1 MGSGWL
7 QQALLGV
14 PHNPLKP
21 ILGKQLSLL
30 YIFLICWLALSTY
43 SDRTTWWHMDHL
55 FIWILQ
61 DFKWPKQCVQLLW
74 AGPAGPG
81 EKGEAGAGAGC
92 LEQEGTRNEGWGMDT
107 TGGRMLLTWSPMTY
121 RCWAGGDSN
130 SSFQLSV
137 LTHPSWKVTRCCGEQ
152 LIKHPNGFCYQQ
164 IHAGGRDCK
173 SRKLHTSCVWSN
185 LCLSPWQNSHWLQM
199 GLDWVYEPHHLQ
211 DVGAA
216 WTNARLFRCHLW
228 LLINWLSPRARQSPA
243 DKPHGVHWSHHS
255 LTPCSQQQPALHIRL
270 LSWEVR
276 LLPKHYR
283 VLQGEQNG
291 SRPTRVSI
299 QVVCMR

>member
-1 MGSGWL
+1 MCSCSGLGL
-7 QQALLGV
+7 QGQGRKERLGQEQGGW
-14 PHNPLKP
+14 N
-21 ILGKQLSLL
+21 
-30 YIFLICWLALSTY
+30 
-43 SDRTTWWHMDHL
+43 RT
-55 FIWILQ
+55 
-61 DFKWPKQCVQLLW
+61 
-74 AGPAGPG
+74 GP
-81 EKGEAGAGAGC
+81 EMRGEAWTQLVAGC
-92 LEQEGTRNEGWGMDT
+92 SWPGPRWPTDVGLVVIPTH
-107 TGGRMLLTWSPMTY
+107 L
-121 RCWAGGDSN
+121 
-130 SSFQLSV
+130 SSWVSSH
-137 LTHPSWKVTRCCGEQ
+137 THPSWKLTRCCGEQ
-152 LIKHPNGFCYQQ
+152 LIKHPNGLCYQQ

-216 WTNARLFRCHLW
+216 WTNAHLFRCHLW

-255 LTPCSQQQPALHIRL
+255 LTPCSQQQPALHIHL

-276 LLPKHYR
+276 LPKHYR
-283 VLQGEQNG
+283 ALQGEQNG